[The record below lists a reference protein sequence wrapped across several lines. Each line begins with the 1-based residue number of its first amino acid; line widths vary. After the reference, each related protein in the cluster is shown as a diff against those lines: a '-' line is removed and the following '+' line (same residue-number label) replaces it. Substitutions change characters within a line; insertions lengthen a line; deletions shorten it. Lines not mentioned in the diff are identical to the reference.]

1 MSISSFMAARKA
13 PSRWKCGADST
24 LPLREGRN
32 LRSKF
37 RGGVRVSALAS
48 LATPPRKFALL
59 RSPLLTPLAIFRPS
73 PAVAVS
79 TLKGR
84 VKVITCAVLKR
95 FDQLPAAADVLA
107 NVGIEGAAL
116 ARELAVLEGIAV
128 AERRAVPAGNF
139 WTLGQAQCGGY
150 QDPLL
155 HMQHPIAR
163 PSISSCSCWD
173 ASKSLFRRLSSAAT
187 ALSFSSGDSS
197 SFCGEGKREFNLAF
211 FGAGA

>member
-1 MSISSFMAARKA
+1 
-13 PSRWKCGADST
+13 
-24 LPLREGRN
+24 

-59 RSPLLTPLAIFRPS
+59 RSLLLTPLAIFRPS
-73 PAVAVS
+73 
-79 TLKGR
+79 LKGR
-84 VKVITCAVLKR
+84 VKKWGVDRGL
-95 FDQLPAAADVLA
+95 DQLPAAADMFA

-211 FGAGA
+211 FGAGG